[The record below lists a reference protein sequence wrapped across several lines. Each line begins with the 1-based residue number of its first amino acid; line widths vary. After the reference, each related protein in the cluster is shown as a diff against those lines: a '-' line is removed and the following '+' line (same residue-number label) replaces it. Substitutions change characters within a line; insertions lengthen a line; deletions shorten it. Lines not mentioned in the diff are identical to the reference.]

1 MKILPQVPQTSNPS
15 PDELQALYRHKQECF
30 ERWFDWYNLNAKW
43 NLPDDAEAFEE
54 KLALD
59 QEKLKELAIQYYLD
73 NKKVIDKRAD
83 DAKQARI
90 YENVLGVDGE
100 FTGFGRRESAGLS
113 LEHLNDE
120 SSFDYQDAKE
130 LKRLFSYTAPELISK
145 NYVTFKVGAQDV
157 VVKSSMTNQSS
168 YVHKTVKRGKIK
180 VLTRQAVQRMKLHFR
195 NVDQTAYKAMLTLT
209 YPEKFTNDGKR
220 VKEHRKL
227 MVKWLLR
234 HGVNGLSWFLE
245 FQKRGAPH
253 FHIYLTN
260 YPVGGVEAVSKHWFK
275 VVGSGDEKHLQWH
288 LGKLSGR
295 PCLEMFRN
303 AHAASAYATKYAT
316 KQEQKEVPED
326 YQNVGRFWGCS
337 GGVRP
342 VWSYLTGYNYHSVSQ
357 AVYMIMHWRM
367 NFQGVD
373 DAQRWGR
380 RAFASC
386 VMWQGAKVFDHYL
399 AAYEWT
405 PF

>member
-30 ERWFDWYNLNAKW
+30 DHWLDWYNLNAKW

-73 NKKVIDKRAD
+73 NKKEIDRRAD

-100 FTGFGRRESAGLS
+100 FAGFGRRESAGLS
-113 LEHLNDE
+113 LEHLNDK
-120 SSFDYQDAKE
+120 SLFDYQDAKE

-145 NYVTFKVGAQDV
+145 NYITFKVGAQDV

-209 YPEKFTNDGKR
+209 YPEKFTNDGKQ
-220 VKEHRKL
+220 V
-227 MVKWLLR
+227 
-234 HGVNGLSWFLE
+234 
-245 FQKRGAPH
+245 
-253 FHIYLTN
+253 
-260 YPVGGVEAVSKHWFK
+260 
-275 VVGSGDEKHLQWH
+275 
-288 LGKLSGR
+288 
-295 PCLEMFRN
+295 
-303 AHAASAYATKYAT
+303 
-316 KQEQKEVPED
+316 
-326 YQNVGRFWGCS
+326 
-337 GGVRP
+337 
-342 VWSYLTGYNYHSVSQ
+342 
-357 AVYMIMHWRM
+357 
-367 NFQGVD
+367 
-373 DAQRWGR
+373 
-380 RAFASC
+380 
-386 VMWQGAKVFDHYL
+386 
-399 AAYEWT
+399 
-405 PF
+405 